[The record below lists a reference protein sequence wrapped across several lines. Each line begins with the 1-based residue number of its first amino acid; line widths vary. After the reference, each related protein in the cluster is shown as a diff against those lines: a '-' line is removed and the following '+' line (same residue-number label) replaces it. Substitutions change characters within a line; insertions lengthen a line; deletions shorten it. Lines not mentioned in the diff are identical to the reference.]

1 MKKKSVTLL
10 STLALIF
17 LAVLSACSTQSQNQS
32 DGKTVIKV
40 ATDSDTAPFTYKDVK
55 TYKGYDIDVVKAI
68 FKDSKDYQVEFVT
81 TPFDSI
87 LTGIDAGRY
96 QIAVNDFNYNEQRA
110 QKYLFSNPISR
121 SNAAIVSQKG
131 TQYSSLDDLSG
142 KSTEVISGTNYAQIL
157 EKWNTDHPDKTPIQ
171 INYVSSSTG
180 VTTRVQRV
188 ENGNIDFI
196 LYDAISAEYIA
207 KDQGFDVTVTKLSD
221 QVGDKTDGLEYL
233 VFADTK
239 EGKELQSF
247 VNKRLKT
254 LKKDGTLAS
263 LSETYFGG
271 DYVSGLD

>member
-1 MKKKSVTLL
+1 M
-10 STLALIF
+10 
-17 LAVLSACSTQSQNQS
+17 
-32 DGKTVIKV
+32 
-40 ATDSDTAPFTYKDVK
+40 
-55 TYKGYDIDVVKAI
+55 
-68 FKDSKDYQVEFVT
+68 
-81 TPFDSI
+81 
-87 LTGIDAGRY
+87 
-96 QIAVNDFNYNEQRA
+96 
-110 QKYLFSNPISR
+110 
-121 SNAAIVSQKG
+121 
-131 TQYSSLDDLSG
+131 
-142 KSTEVISGTNYAQIL
+142 
-157 EKWNTDHPDKTPIQ
+157 
-171 INYVSSSTG
+171 
-180 VTTRVQRV
+180 TTRVQRV

-271 DYVSGLD
+271 DFVSGLD

>member
-1 MKKKSVTLL
+1 M
-10 STLALIF
+10 
-17 LAVLSACSTQSQNQS
+17 
-32 DGKTVIKV
+32 
-40 ATDSDTAPFTYKDVK
+40 
-55 TYKGYDIDVVKAI
+55 
-68 FKDSKDYQVEFVT
+68 
-81 TPFDSI
+81 
-87 LTGIDAGRY
+87 
-96 QIAVNDFNYNEQRA
+96 
-110 QKYLFSNPISR
+110 
-121 SNAAIVSQKG
+121 
-131 TQYSSLDDLSG
+131 DDLSG

-157 EKWNTDHPDKTPIQ
+157 EKWNTDHPDKTLIQ

>member
-40 ATDSDTAPFTYKDVK
+40 ATDSDTAPFTYK
-55 TYKGYDIDVVKAI
+55 AI

-96 QIAVNDFNYNEQRA
+96 QIAANDFNYNEQRA

-188 ENGNIDFI
+188 ENGKIDFI

>member
-17 LAVLSACSTQSQNQS
+17 LAVLSARSTQSQNQS

-40 ATDSDTAPFTYKDVK
+40 ATDSDTAPFTYKDGK

-96 QIAVNDFNYNEQRA
+96 QIAANDFNYNEQRA
-110 QKYLFSNPISR
+110 QKYLFSDPISR

-131 TQYSSLDDLSG
+131 IQYSSLDDLSG

>member
-40 ATDSDTAPFTYKDVK
+40 ATDSDTAPFTYKDGK

-68 FKDSKDYQVEFVT
+68 FKDSKDYQVEFVI

-96 QIAVNDFNYNEQRA
+96 QIAANDFNYNEQRA